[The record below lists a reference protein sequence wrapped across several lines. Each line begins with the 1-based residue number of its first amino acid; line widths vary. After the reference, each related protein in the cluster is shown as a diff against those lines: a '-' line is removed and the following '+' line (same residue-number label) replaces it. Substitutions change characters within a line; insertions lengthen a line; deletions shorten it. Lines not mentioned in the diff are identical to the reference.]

1 MSAQT
6 TAAESSAAT
15 ARLFVWVW
23 LWLAAITGLEVFL
36 GYEHIQPASLML
48 GLLLTLS
55 VVKAGL
61 IMSYF
66 MHLRFERIGVVFLL
80 VPALVFCMVMMTIF
94 FPDSVRLLHMR
105 P

>member
-1 MSAQT
+1 MSDHTLAGQ
-6 TAAESSAAT
+6 SPGAT
-15 ARLFVWVW
+15 ARLFVLVW
-23 LWLAAITGLEVFL
+23 IWLAAITGIEVFL
-36 GYEHIQPASLML
+36 AYMHIQPAWLML
-48 GLLLTLS
+48 VLLLILS

-80 VPALVFCMVMMTIF
+80 IPALVFCIAMMTVF

-105 P
+105 R